1 LFAEGGVGRVAWSR
15 RLTCGRIIAI
25 RVLLLLATFAVLYSC
40 DQVNSPVKKEE
51 NQGKKEGVEQQ
62 PEPEKASMPAGEQ
75 AAQAEASCRLTTY
88 VSNEN
93 MSNQEGDA
101 FAQRVSDQMTKEI
114 EEGAAQTSGTAEIA
128 ALDHFDVPRY
138 PECSGERE
146 KTEAPAPT
154 ATVKCSDFS
163 DRKAART
170 YSQTRATQAD
180 REVLDPNNDGKAC
193 NEGGYDFASEPA
205 STSSATTSATAS
217 ASASATANASAS
229 ASASPR

>member
-1 LFAEGGVGRVAWSR
+1 MAWSR
-15 RLTCGRIIAI
+15 RLTYGRIIAV
-25 RVLLLLATFAVLYSC
+25 RVLLLLAAFAVLYSC
-40 DQVNSPVKKEE
+40 DQANSPVKKEE
-51 NQGKKEGVEQQ
+51 NQGKKEGVEQ
-62 PEPEKASMPAGEQ
+62 PEPEKVSVPAGEQ
-75 AAQAEASCRLTTY
+75 AAQFEASCRLTTY

-146 KTEAPAPT
+146 KTAAPAPNT
-154 ATVKCSDFS
+154 TVKCSDFS

-205 STSSATTSATAS
+205 ATAS
-217 ASASATANASAS
+217 ATASATANATASATASAPAS

>member
-1 LFAEGGVGRVAWSR
+1 V
-15 RLTCGRIIAI
+15 
-25 RVLLLLATFAVLYSC
+25 
-40 DQVNSPVKKEE
+40 
-51 NQGKKEGVEQQ
+51 
-62 PEPEKASMPAGEQ
+62 PAGEQ

-93 MSNQEGDA
+93 MSKQEGNA

-114 EEGAAQTSGTAEIA
+114 EEGAAETSGTAEIA

-138 PECSGERE
+138 PECTGKQE

-163 DRKAART
+163 DRKAARK
-170 YSQTRATQAD
+170 YYHTRATQAD
-180 REVLDPNNDGKAC
+180 REVDPNNDGKAC

-205 STSSATTSATAS
+205 TTVNASASATAS
-217 ASASATANASAS
+217 ASASATA
-229 ASASPR
+229 SPR